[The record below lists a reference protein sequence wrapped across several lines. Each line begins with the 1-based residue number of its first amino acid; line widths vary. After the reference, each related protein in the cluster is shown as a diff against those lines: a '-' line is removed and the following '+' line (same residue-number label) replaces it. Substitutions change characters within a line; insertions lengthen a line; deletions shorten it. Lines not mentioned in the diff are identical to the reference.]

1 MCAGFESLRARL
13 RGQRRHREHFGHPL
27 LVGGEVEAAERRDPE
42 QHRRTGEV
50 QAAANFIAFGMPPEI
65 LAWVTSEES
74 LAIAVVM
81 VAALW
86 LVRSAHDRGVLGLIP
101 APSILLS

>member
-1 MCAGFESLRARL
+1 MCSGFESLRARF

-27 LVGGEVEAAERRDPE
+27 LVGGEVEATERRDPE
-42 QHRRTGEV
+42 QHRRTGDV
-50 QAAANFIAFGMPPEI
+50 QAAANFIAFGMPLEI

-74 LAIAVVM
+74 LATAVVM
-81 VAALW
+81 LVALW
-86 LVRSAHDRGVLGLIP
+86 LVRLAYDRGVLGLIP